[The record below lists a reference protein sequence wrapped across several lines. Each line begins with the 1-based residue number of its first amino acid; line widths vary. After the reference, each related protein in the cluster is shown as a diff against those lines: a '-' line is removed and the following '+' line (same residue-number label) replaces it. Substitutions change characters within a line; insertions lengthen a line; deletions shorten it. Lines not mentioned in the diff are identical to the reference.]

1 MSKSKNDDTTKYIR
15 LKKLIN
21 GIDID
26 NKSASKS
33 SHKEGFQSRSKAIDH
48 HAEMW
53 CNASTKN
60 VVEYNPFCNAE
71 IKTTQQKVN
80 TLDSLRKECYNNSR

>member
-33 SHKEGFQSRSKAIDH
+33 SREEKSRRHRKKIDH
-48 HAEMW
+48 QAKMW
-53 CNASTKN
+53 CNAISIS
-60 VVEYNPFCNAE
+60 VV
-71 IKTTQQKVN
+71 
-80 TLDSLRKECYNNSR
+80 